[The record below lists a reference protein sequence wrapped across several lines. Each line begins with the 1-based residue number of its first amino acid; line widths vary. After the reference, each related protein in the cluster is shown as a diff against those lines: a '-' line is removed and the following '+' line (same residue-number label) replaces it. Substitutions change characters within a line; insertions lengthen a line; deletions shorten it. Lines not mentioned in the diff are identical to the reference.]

1 MLITARYQHVLE
13 LMYQCL
19 ASCLKRKYGAHD
31 NSDDEVQKII
41 TQLHALLPPLRGET
55 PKHLTDPLT
64 NVVPRNYR
72 LKRAWPLWTPW
83 AMAAV
88 VLTAAYTIYSTRLNT
103 ITQQVLVSL
112 KRVLNL

>member
-1 MLITARYQHVLE
+1 
-13 LMYQCL
+13 MYQCL
-19 ASCLKRKYGAHD
+19 VSGLKRKYGAHD

-41 TQLHALLPPLRGET
+41 TQLHALLRPLRGET

-83 AMAAV
+83 TMAAV
-88 VLTAAYTIYSTRLNT
+88 VLTAAYTIYSIRLNT
-103 ITQQVLVSL
+103 IIQQVLLSL
-112 KRVLNL
+112 ERILNL